1 MIIEDIPETLRN
13 TRVSHERK
21 KVQYRVMLKEK
32 KWLGVNFFRLTW
44 VISLIV
50 LTKTTNITIY
60 ISYTWFGYNTSWN
73 C

>member
-13 TRVSHERK
+13 TRVSHERNM
-21 KVQYRVMLKEK
+21 VQYRVMLTEK

-60 ISYTWFGYNTSWN
+60 ISYT
-73 C
+73 